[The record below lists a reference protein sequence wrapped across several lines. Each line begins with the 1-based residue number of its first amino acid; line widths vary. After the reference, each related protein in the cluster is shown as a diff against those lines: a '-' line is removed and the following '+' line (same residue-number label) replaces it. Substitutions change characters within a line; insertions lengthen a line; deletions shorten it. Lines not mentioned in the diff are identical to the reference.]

1 MLFNAEL
8 VRFKSMRD
16 GIRIELDVPII
27 DATRVMQAIT
37 NFLEK
42 PLKIE
47 MNIDSTEAVKGFIEI
62 TDSQK
67 AKINILYGEIAK
79 KHDIAL
85 QDTKERLKGKLL
97 GDKDISITGLS
108 KMQASEMIDKLEA
121 IKGE

>member
-1 MLFNAEL
+1 
-8 VRFKSMRD
+8 MRD
-16 GIRIELDVPII
+16 AVRIELDIPKQDSI
-27 DATRVMQAIT
+27 RVMQAIT

-47 MNIDSTEAVKGFIEI
+47 MNIDSTEAVKTFIEI
-62 TDSQK
+62 TDLQK

-79 KHDIAL
+79 KHDMAL
-85 QDTKERLKGKLL
+85 KDTKERLKSKLL